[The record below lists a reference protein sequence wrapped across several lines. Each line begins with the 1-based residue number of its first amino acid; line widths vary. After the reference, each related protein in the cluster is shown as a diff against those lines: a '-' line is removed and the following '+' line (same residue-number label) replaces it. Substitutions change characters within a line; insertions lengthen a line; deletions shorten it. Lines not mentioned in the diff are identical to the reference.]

1 MTRASTTGRRPEGAL
16 YRRHAAVLTAVPVL
30 HPTEKAAAVAAIPFH
45 RRRARRLELEGAWEV
60 EEAQARLE
68 AIDVLADL
76 AGTAAALAD
85 GLDRIAALRR
95 RDLLGAVE
103 AEQGRLRTVRTR
115 LDSAGEAL
123 DRGDFGAAGTAAEDA
138 ERELWQVGS
147 SLVGSLNQALAAVT
161 VGREQRA
168 RLEANLAERRQARR
182 GLQRDRGDHAD
193 PRAAAAAAAAFHR
206 LTADGLGLAA
216 EVLGARATAS
226 ETAARKARVS
236 RDGELLVVP
245 PGECESFAEV
255 GGLVEAKER
264 LRQTVGSL
272 LERPDA
278 AARYQVEHNGVIFHG
293 PPGTGKTLLSRAL
306 AGEYG
311 LRYIRFTPASIASR
325 YLHEASI
332 NLRRVFEL
340 ARDNVP
346 CLLFLDE
353 IDTIAGDRGEPGSP
367 DRVEVVT
374 QLMICLEEFRNTPGL
389 LIAAATNAVDRL
401 DPGLREGRFDI
412 RVAVRLPDPAA
423 RADILRVHLRR
434 RQDTVEWDGL
444 DLDALARM
452 TAGHNGAAL
461 ERVVSLA
468 AQRALHESRTITHA
482 DLVAAVQDRAGREHI
497 DLDET
502 LTWEDVVLADETR
515 EQLMEVL
522 NVFANP
528 ELARELGVK
537 PPAGVLLHGPPGTG
551 KTATA
556 KAIAAE
562 ASASFYELSAAE
574 LISKWLGES
583 EQRVAK
589 LFARA
594 RAHQPAIIFIDE
606 IDALLRRRS
615 EGAMLSEE
623 RVVSQFLQELDGLR
637 SGDGVLLI
645 GATNRLDMV
654 DEAAV
659 GRRLIPVEVTLPD
672 SVMRLRLLQLLCR
685 DVRLADDVNLRA
697 IASATGGMSGADLRR
712 VRDGAGMKALSRVA
726 RSGAGPRDVAITMA
740 DFQAALEGQRGR
752 ASLAVI

>member
-1 MTRASTTGRRPEGAL
+1 M
-16 YRRHAAVLTAVPVL
+16 
-30 HPTEKAAAVAAIPFH
+30 
-45 RRRARRLELEGAWEV
+45 
-60 EEAQARLE
+60 
-68 AIDVLADL
+68 
-76 AGTAAALAD
+76 
-85 GLDRIAALRR
+85 
-95 RDLLGAVE
+95 
-103 AEQGRLRTVRTR
+103 
-115 LDSAGEAL
+115 
-123 DRGDFGAAGTAAEDA
+123 
-138 ERELWQVGS
+138 
-147 SLVGSLNQALAAVT
+147 
-161 VGREQRA
+161 
-168 RLEANLAERRQARR
+168 
-182 GLQRDRGDHAD
+182 
-193 PRAAAAAAAAFHR
+193 
-206 LTADGLGLAA
+206 
-216 EVLGARATAS
+216 
-226 ETAARKARVS
+226 
-236 RDGELLVVP
+236 
-245 PGECESFAEV
+245 
-255 GGLVEAKER
+255 
-264 LRQTVGSL
+264 
-272 LERPDA
+272 
-278 AARYQVEHNGVIFHG
+278 IFHG

-340 ARDNVP
+340 ARENVP

-353 IDTIAGDRGEPGSP
+353 IDTIAGDRGEQGSP
-367 DRVEVVT
+367 DHVEVVT

-389 LIAAATNAVDRL
+389 LIAAATNAIDRL

-412 RVAVRLPDPAA
+412 RIPVRLPDPAA

-434 RQDTVEWDGL
+434 RQDTVEWDGI

-468 AQRALHESRTITHA
+468 AQRALHESRTIIHA
-482 DLVAAVQDRAGREHI
+482 DLVAAVQDRAGREHV

-551 KTATA
+551 KTAIA

-583 EQRVAK
+583 EQRVAR

-623 RVVSQFLQELDGLR
+623 RVVSQFLQELDGP
-637 SGDGVLLI
+637 SPPTSTCGPSPPPP
-645 GATNRLDMV
+645 
-654 DEAAV
+654 AAC
-659 GRRLIPVEVTLPD
+659 PAPTSAEFVTE
-672 SVMRLRLLQLLCR
+672 
-685 DVRLADDVNLRA
+685 LA
-697 IASATGGMSGADLRR
+697 
-712 VRDGAGMKALSRVA
+712 
-726 RSGAGPRDVAITMA
+726 
-740 DFQAALEGQRGR
+740 
-752 ASLAVI
+752 